1 METAVTSRAVRSAGN
16 GAGADGAMGR
26 LSGRGAFSVPVKVQ
40 IEQLLPADSPRLD
53 GENEAHARMLAE
65 SESELPPILVHR
77 ATMRIIDGMHRLRA
91 AVLRGRDTV
100 DVRFFD
106 GPASAVFA
114 LAVETNIAHG
124 LPLSLRDRE
133 SAAARILAEHPEC
146 SDRAIARV
154 SGLSSKTVGA
164 IRRRSAGDGPQ
175 VTARIGH
182 DGRVRPLNSAD
193 GRRTASAYIAA
204 KPDAS
209 LREIARDAGISIA
222 TARDVRERIKR
233 GDDPI
238 PAAQRR
244 TNPAAAPPAA
254 SPPAA
259 PSAVPSAVPSVAPDA
274 APKAVPSAAPDAGSN
289 AVPAA
294 EPGTSTVTRLR
305 PRRGPYVSSLDRAKS
320 VVAQLCKDPSLRF
333 SESGRTL
340 LRWLDSRVAEM
351 EACDRLFD
359 AAPVHSSYLLIE
371 FAQCYGNNWHVLA
384 DQLKTRVDGAGLAAT
399 SP

>member
-1 METAVTSRAVRSAGN
+1 MTSRVVRSAGN
-16 GAGADGAMGR
+16 GAGGDAATGR

-53 GENEAHARMLAE
+53 GENEAHARMLAD

-77 ATMRIIDGMHRLRA
+77 PTMRIIDGMHRLRA

-164 IRRRSAGDGPQ
+164 IRRRQAGNGPQ

-193 GRRTASAYIAA
+193 GRRTASEYIAA

-244 TNPAAAPPAA
+244 NARSAAPPVAAPAVPLVAPPAAPPAA
-254 SPPAA
+254 PAVAVPVPAA
-259 PSAVPSAVPSVAPDA
+259 PAP
-274 APKAVPSAAPDAGSN
+274 APAP
-289 AVPAA
+289 V
-294 EPGTSTVTRLR
+294 TSTVTRLR
-305 PRRGPYVSSLDRAKS
+305 VRRGQYVSSLDRAKS

-384 DQLKTRVDGAGLAAT
+384 DQLKTRVDGAGPAAT

>member
-1 METAVTSRAVRSAGN
+1 METAVTSRVVRSAGN
-16 GAGADGAMGR
+16 GAGTEGATGR
-26 LSGRGAFSVPVKVQ
+26 LPGRGAFSVPVKVQ

-114 LAVETNIAHG
+114 LAVETNVAHG

-175 VTARIGH
+175 ITARIGH

-204 KPDAS
+204 KPDAT

-244 TNPAAAPPAA
+244 TAPAATPAPTPVPTPVPVPAPAA
-254 SPPAA
+254 
-259 PSAVPSAVPSVAPDA
+259 VA
-274 APKAVPSAAPDAGSN
+274 KEAGKD
-289 AVPAA
+289 A
-294 EPGTSTVTRLR
+294 EPAPATVTRLR
-305 PRRGPYVSSLDRAKS
+305 ARRGPYVSSVDRAKS
-320 VVAQLCKDPSLRF
+320 VLAQLCKDPSLRF

-399 SP
+399 GP